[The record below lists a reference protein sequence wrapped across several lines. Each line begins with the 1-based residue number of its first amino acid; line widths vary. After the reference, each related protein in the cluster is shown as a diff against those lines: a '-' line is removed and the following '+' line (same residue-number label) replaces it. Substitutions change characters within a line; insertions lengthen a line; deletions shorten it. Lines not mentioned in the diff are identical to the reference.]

1 MNYFRLLIPFF
12 VTVFITV
19 FSYNSF
25 AMDYCS
31 PKGKK
36 TPITL
41 IIPQSF
47 SSVDEKT
54 LLLRTAHDHLKKTIK
69 SGDFVNFS
77 IAKKDSIKTVINECF
92 PGCPPTGFLGQV
104 LGLGTDCNATIM
116 QKDKKIFDRTLYSPL
131 PKINNIKG
139 NIVKDGVEDIFASLE
154 SIAKFNKTK
163 KYDDIYI
170 ISSMNPLKN
179 NISDKEINSLFLN
192 LVQNDKMPKTLPNAT
207 YIGITQ
213 NSKLILFWTDVFK
226 ALKMKFKYE

>member
-1 MNYFRLLIPFF
+1 MNYLKLLIPFF
-12 VTVFITV
+12 VTAFITV

-36 TPITL
+36 TSIIL

-47 SSVDEKT
+47 NVDKKT
-54 LLLRTAHDHLKKTIK
+54 FLLRTTHDHLQKISK
-69 SGDFVNFS
+69 SGDFINFS
-77 IAKKDSIKTVINECF
+77 IAKKDAIKTVINECF
-92 PGCPPTGFLGQV
+92 PGCPPTDFWGQIF
-104 LGLGTDCNATIM
+104 GLGTDCNATIM
-116 QKDKKIFDRTLYSPL
+116 KRDKKIFESKLYSPI
-131 PKINNIKG
+131 PEINKEG

-154 SIAKFNKTK
+154 SIAKFNKAN

-179 NISDKEINSLFLN
+179 TISDKEIDSLFLN
-192 LVQNDKMPKTLPNAT
+192 LVQNDKMPKVLPNAT
-207 YIGITQ
+207 YIGVTQ

>member
-1 MNYFRLLIPFF
+1 MNYLQLLIRLF
-12 VTVFITV
+12 VTAFITV
-19 FSYNSF
+19 FTYNSF

-36 TPITL
+36 TSITL

-47 SSVDEKT
+47 SVDKKT
-54 LLLRTAHDHLKKTIK
+54 LLLRTAHDHLKKVIK
-69 SGDFVNFS
+69 AGDFINFS
-77 IAKKDSIKTVINECF
+77 IAKKDAIKTVVNECF

-116 QKDKKIFDRTLYSPL
+116 QKDKKIFERKLFL
-131 PKINNIKG
+131 PFPEIYKEG

-163 KYDDIYI
+163 KYDNIYI

-179 NISDKEINSLFLN
+179 NISDKEIDSLFLN
-192 LVQNDKMPKTLPNAT
+192 LVQNDRMPKSLPNAT
-207 YIGITQ
+207 YIGVTQ

-226 ALKMKFKYE
+226 ALKLKFKYE